1 MHEYMGMKSYI
12 CFKKGGWGST
22 QLKFVDI
29 RGNHAVYKIIIFTIG
44 ASNTW
49 ISA

>member
-1 MHEYMGMKSYI
+1 MHVFMGMKSYI
-12 CFKKGGWGST
+12 CFEKSEGGST
-22 QLKFVDI
+22 LLRATTIEQ
-29 RGNHAVYKIIIFTIG
+29 NHAVYKIIYFTIG